1 MFSPSENYEIWILE
15 SYVQTLL
22 LSESYESLKR
32 TIVMKKQQQLHHN
45 AKFFA
50 DETGLEFLEDFDSFN
65 FPFQ

>member
-15 SYVQTLL
+15 SHVQTLL

-32 TIVMKKQQQLHHN
+32 TIVMKQQQLHHN